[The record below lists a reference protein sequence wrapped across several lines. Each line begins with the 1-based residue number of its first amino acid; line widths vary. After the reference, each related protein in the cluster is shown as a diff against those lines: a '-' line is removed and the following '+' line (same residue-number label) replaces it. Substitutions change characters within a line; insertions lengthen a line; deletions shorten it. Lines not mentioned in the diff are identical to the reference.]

1 MKLWFI
7 CKSASNNNPLTQT
20 PIFAMRVSESS
31 LSKFEDY
38 LRTHDYKAYGEG
50 YGWIWKSILTQIP
63 IKYFEQNS
71 NKS

>member
-20 PIFAMRVSESS
+20 PIFAMYVNESS
-31 LSKFEDY
+31 VSKFEIY

-50 YGWIWKSILTQIP
+50 YSWIWKSILTQIP
-63 IKYFEQNS
+63 IKYFEQNG